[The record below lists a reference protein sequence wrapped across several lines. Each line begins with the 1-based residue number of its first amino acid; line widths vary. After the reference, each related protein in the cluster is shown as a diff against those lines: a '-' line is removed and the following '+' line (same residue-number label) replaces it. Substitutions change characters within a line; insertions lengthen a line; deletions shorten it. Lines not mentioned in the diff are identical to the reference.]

1 MRRPGRGAAFV
12 GSVRGEQFVSR
23 PRRVLWT
30 GLVLAALVG
39 VVAVV
44 IPARPLAIDL
54 RWSEAMRDV
63 ESGRLHD
70 VALAFNHAGRGLGR
84 ALSLAA
90 IGIVV
95 ILRRRWWAL
104 VAFAVTESLTPL
116 SVNLLKLLVDRPR
129 PPGAMIQATGSS
141 FPSGHA
147 AYAGATAIALLLLF
161 TRPGT
166 GRRRAWAV
174 VAAVGVAGM
183 VWSRTDLS
191 VHWLTDSASGA
202 ILGTGIALATF
213 AAVQIRTL

>member
-12 GSVRGEQFVSR
+12 GIVRGEQFVSR

-70 VALAFNHAGRGLGR
+70 VALAFNYAGRGLGR
-84 ALSLAA
+84 TLSLAA
-90 IGIVV
+90 IGIV
-95 ILRRRWWAL
+95 ISLRRRWWAL

-116 SVNLLKLLVDRPR
+116 SVNLSKLLVDRPR
-129 PPGAMIQATGSS
+129 PPGAMIEATGSS

-147 AYAGATAIALLLLF
+147 AYAGATAIALVLLF
-161 TRPGT
+161 TAPGT
-166 GRRRAWAV
+166 GRRRAGAVAAAV
-174 VAAVGVAGM
+174 VVAGM

-213 AAVQIRTL
+213 AAVQIRAL

>member
-1 MRRPGRGAAFV
+1 MRRPGRGAVFV
-12 GSVRGEQFVSR
+12 GIVRGEQFVSR

-30 GLVLAALVG
+30 GLVLAALVA

-44 IPARPLAIDL
+44 IPARPFAIDV

-70 VALAFNHAGRGLGR
+70 VALAFNYAGRGLGR
-84 ALSLAA
+84 ALLLAA
-90 IGIVV
+90 IGIVI

-116 SVNLLKLLVDRPR
+116 SVNLFKLLVDRPR

-161 TRPGT
+161 SRPGT
-166 GRRRAWAV
+166 GRRRAWTVAAAV
-174 VAAVGVAGM
+174 VVAGM

-213 AAVQIRTL
+213 AAVQIRRL

>member
-1 MRRPGRGAAFV
+1 MRCPGHGAAFV
-12 GSVRGEQFVSR
+12 GIVRGEQFVSR

-30 GLVLAALVG
+30 GLVLAALVA

-63 ESGRLHD
+63 EPGRLHD
-70 VALAFNHAGRGLGR
+70 VALAFNYAGRGLGR

-90 IGIVV
+90 IGIVL

-116 SVNLLKLLVDRPR
+116 SVNLFKLLVDRPR
-129 PPGAMIQATGSS
+129 PPVAIIQATGSS

-147 AYAGATAIALLLLF
+147 GYAGATAIALLLLF

-166 GRRRAWAV
+166 GRRRASAVAAAV
-174 VAAVGVAGM
+174 VVAGM

-213 AAVQIRTL
+213 AAVQIRRL